1 MNKVNKTLFLSVI
14 AFLTFGISSCQKDVI
29 NENIEPGKAYIEL
42 NLAEDFLA
50 GDDFQFETKASTRAT
65 AINPVVSDTTM
76 KFGEHM
82 VDVQLIDTKLEDMK
96 LNRPGS
102 GSGGG
107 IKAAA
112 VSQINRIAIGTHY
125 RMIAFDNNG
134 NYVTERAYVHGSE
147 AIQDSMKLDAG
158 KTYSF
163 IVYSFGSTTTEPATV
178 TYENGVKTFD
188 NVQLTNVN
196 QDLMVYVLKNKTL
209 VYGTNRLD
217 VVMKHKFSL
226 ITTTIEMGSNM
237 NGFIT
242 ALGNVKFNNVS
253 SSANYKFATG
263 GISYNNQNYG
273 SAPVSFPDLGAGLRT
288 VTSHSTL
295 VINPAATDKSLSFG
309 TFAMDDESKTNY
321 SVPNIKVTP
330 GHKYNLILKFRT
342 CTQEVKI
349 ADDVLNWNY
358 KENSNQTGVIGPGNV
373 TIPNGQLLTKSFT
386 APASNYGF
394 TFDFLQLDNAFN
406 MKINGH
412 WMVLDED
419 EEQIQFQTYNNTANN
434 EGIITRN
441 IEFIDGSEYS
451 DKSGSANWNKWK
463 IPPIWD
469 LKATSY
475 NTPIIR
481 VSISKTGAIS
491 ILGSKSSNGPLVQLR
506 LRNKARFNPAI
517 VWNTAGD
524 NVIEI
529 NQKVSNNTIV
539 IGRGYGKAKIS
550 CTQ

>member
-1 MNKVNKTLFLSVI
+1 MRKINKTLFLSVI

-29 NENIEPGKAYIEL
+29 NTKIEPGKAYIEL
-42 NLAEDFLA
+42 TLSEDFLA
-50 GDDFQFETKASTRAT
+50 GDDSEFETKASTRST
-65 AINPVVSDTTM
+65 AINPIVKDTTM

-96 LNRPGS
+96 LNRPSS

-107 IKAAA
+107 LKAAS
-112 VSQINRIAIGTHY
+112 VSQVNRVAIGTRY
-125 RMIAFDNNG
+125 RMLAFDSNG
-134 NYVTERAYVHGSE
+134 NYVTERVYTHGSE

-158 KTYSF
+158 KTYHF
-163 IVYSFGSTTTEPATV
+163 IVYSFGSTTVDPSQV
-178 TYENGVKTFD
+178 TYVSGVKTFD
-188 NVQLTNVN
+188 NVQLTGVN

-209 VYGTNRLD
+209 VYGTNRLE

-226 ITTTIEMGSNM
+226 ITTTISMGNNM
-237 NGFIT
+237 NGFIK
-242 ALGNVKFNNVS
+242 ALGDVKFNNVS
-253 SSANYKFATG
+253 SSADYKFATD

-273 SAPVSFPDLGAGLRT
+273 TAPVSFPDLGGGLRT
-288 VTSHSTL
+288 VTSYSTL
-295 VINPAATDKSLSFG
+295 VINPTAIDKTLTFG
-309 TFAMDDESKTNY
+309 TFTMDDETKSNY

-330 GHKYNLILKFRT
+330 GHKYNLVLNFRT

-358 KENSNQTGVIGPGNV
+358 KENSNQTGVIGPDGN

-394 TFDFLQLDNAFN
+394 TFDFLELDNAFN
-406 MKINGH
+406 MKINGQ
-412 WMVLDED
+412 WMVLDPD
-419 EEQIQFQTYNNTANN
+419 EGQIQFQTYNNTANN

-451 DKSGSANWNKWK
+451 DKSGAANWNKWK

-469 LKATSY
+469 LKSTSY

-491 ILGSKSSNGPLVQLR
+491 ILGSKSNNGPLVQLR
-506 LRNKARFNPAI
+506 LRNKATFNPAI
-517 VWNTAGD
+517 VWNTTGS

-539 IGRGYGKAKIS
+539 IGRGYGKAKIT
-550 CTQ
+550 CP